1 MKTLK
6 NLLLFKTLALILFT
20 MALLT
25 ACDKDDTEKGG
36 ATLIF
41 KATMEDT
48 VGTSSTKSLSDNHNG
63 ELTNGVVI
71 ESFTINIEEIELEF
85 DDDDPL
91 FATDSMASDIELEGA
106 FEIDL
111 ILEEN
116 TLETV
121 LANNINLPAAAYDE
135 IEFEFDKSENS
146 ISDMFMKTMQV
157 KGTING
163 TDFIFW
169 HDDSFD
175 VEIEFE
181 HDVHLDE
188 AKQAVIIV
196 SFDIFSLF
204 DPEMGGLDISNAMD
218 GNQNG
223 IIEIY
228 PDDPDGNEDLAD
240 NLMDRLED
248 IIEAFEDRY
257 DD

>member
-1 MKTLK
+1 MKTIK
-6 NLLLFKTLALILFT
+6 KLLLFKTTVLLVFT
-20 MALLT
+20 MVLLS
-25 ACDKDDTEKGG
+25 ACNKDDTEKGG
-36 ATLIF
+36 ATFIF

-48 VGTSSTKSLSDNHNG
+48 GGTSFTKSFSDNHNG
-63 ELTNGVVI
+63 ELNNEVVI

-91 FATDSMASDIELEGA
+91 FATDSVASDIELEGP

-111 ILEEN
+111 ILQEN

-121 LANNINLPAAAYDE
+121 LADNVDLPAAAYEE

-146 ISDMFMKTMQV
+146 ISDMYMKTMQV
-157 KGTING
+157 KGTIND

-181 HDVHLDE
+181 HDIHLDE

-196 SFDIFSLF
+196 SFDIVSLF
-204 DPEMGGLDISNAMD
+204 DPEMGGLDISNAKD
-218 GNQNG
+218 ENQNG

-240 NLMDRLED
+240 RLMDRLDD
-248 IIEAFEDRY
+248 IIESFEERY